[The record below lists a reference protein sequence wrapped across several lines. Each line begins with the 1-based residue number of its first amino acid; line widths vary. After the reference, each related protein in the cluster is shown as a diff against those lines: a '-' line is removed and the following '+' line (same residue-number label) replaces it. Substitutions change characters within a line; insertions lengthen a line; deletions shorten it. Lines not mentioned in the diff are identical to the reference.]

1 MNDEPTTERLRSVP
15 IFATLRDEELEAVA
29 AVAAPFDA
37 EAGHVLAEPHQPG
50 SGMFVITEGTVEVDL
65 PGGTT
70 VTLGPGEFAG
80 ELSILADV
88 ERSARVRARSDVRG
102 FAIARPAFEQLLR
115 EHPTIA
121 VAMLPVVAKRL
132 ADLEARLG

>member
-1 MNDEPTTERLRSVP
+1 MSDDPTIERLRSVP
-15 IFATLRDEELEAVA
+15 IFATLQDGELAAVA
-29 AVAAPFDA
+29 NVAAPFDA
-37 EAGHVLAEPHQPG
+37 ERGHVLAEPHQPG
-50 SGMFVITEGTVEVDL
+50 SGMFVITEGSVEVDL

-88 ERSARVRARSDVRG
+88 ERSARVRALVEVRG

-115 EHPTIA
+115 EHPAIA
-121 VAMLPVVAKRL
+121 VAMLPVLAKRL